1 VWDVR
6 IWKIDPSN
14 SQNRTLIAS
23 SRVTLKSNM
32 PVPDNAKEAGDI
44 LKKHAKL
51 PHQVMQLQNCIVSTP
66 TRPQPHQAT
75 IAV

>member
-6 IWKIDPSN
+6 IWKIDPLN

-32 PVPDNAKEAGDI
+32 PVPENAKEAGDI
-44 LKKHAKL
+44 LKRHAKL
-51 PHQVMQLQNCIVSTP
+51 
-66 TRPQPHQAT
+66 
-75 IAV
+75 